1 MERFVLRRS
10 DTTPLEVT
18 GQLFYAREFR
28 GRGSRHR
35 VRLIFDEGNGVV
47 LSCES
52 VATDTGRTRHMVSR
66 HRLMEHALDE
76 LAVLPLDVVPN
87 AVYRGLMDDLF
98 GG

>member
-10 DTTPLEVT
+10 DTTPLEVR
-18 GQLFYAREFR
+18 GQLFYTRDFR
-28 GRGSRHR
+28 LRGSRHR

-52 VATDTGRTRHMVSR
+52 VSAATGRSRHLVSR

-76 LAVLPLDVVPN
+76 LAFAPLEVVPN
-87 AVYRGLMDDLF
+87 AVYRGVVDDLF
-98 GG
+98 GA